1 MGSPYREQEMSD
13 TFEPSG
19 FRWPSIPWYVPV
31 LLGVIGIGA
40 AIDYIHTP
48 GLRGRHC
55 RGVRA
60 LQCDSLYQEAR
71 HREGARMKSFSF
83 EEFKALAERSDI
95 DVEEAWRQI
104 VSVVNADRLDS
115 IKATERAFSDCASL
129 LALRT
134 NELHEA
140 MRQNAELWDEVTS
153 TGSRLR
159 ETEDHLRLVEKR
171 HKEQYARASRLQN
184 ECSLLRD
191 ALMSNDPGIRTS
203 LALSRLENAQLLKE
217 NARMADR
224 IGRLR
229 RELAKATETPCCET
243 SEECAEKF
251 EAATSGSLSAD
262 ECAELSAA
270 FGAIA
275 RKLREAGR

>member
-1 MGSPYREQEMSD
+1 
-13 TFEPSG
+13 
-19 FRWPSIPWYVPV
+19 
-31 LLGVIGIGA
+31 
-40 AIDYIHTP
+40 
-48 GLRGRHC
+48 
-55 RGVRA
+55 
-60 LQCDSLYQEAR
+60 
-71 HREGARMKSFSF
+71 MKSFSF

-115 IKATERAFSDCASL
+115 IKATERQKSEAFSDCASL

-140 MRQNAELWDEVTS
+140 MRQNAELWDEVTEK
-153 TGSRLR
+153 GSRLSGIEER
-159 ETEDHLRLVEKR
+159 LRLAEEQRKG
-171 HKEQYARASRLQN
+171 QYARASRLQN
-184 ECSLLRD
+184 ECSLLTQ
-191 ALMSNDPGIRTS
+191 ALASNEPSIRTS
-203 LALSRLENAQLLKE
+203 LALSRLENARLLKE

-229 RELAKATETPCCET
+229 RELAKATETPCCEK
-243 SEECAEKF
+243 SEECAERF
-251 EAATSGSLSAD
+251 EAATSGSLSLSLSAD